1 MPDQLDD
8 HPMRVTSSP
17 PPPRIVASTA
27 MAVAAIAIGAI
38 LLFVGYW
45 GASDTSSPG
54 EQIPHLA
61 SATVPGLALV
71 IGGTVLV
78 LRREHERD
86 REELRALTARFDALL
101 DWLERG
107 DEVTGTEAAHLNSS
121 AASTS
126 EVREG

>member
-1 MPDQLDD
+1 MPDTLDD
-8 HPMRVTSSP
+8 HPLRARGSHRPRRSSP
-17 PPPRIVASTA
+17 STLLA
-27 MAVAAIAIGAI
+27 AAAVAIGAA

-71 IGGTVLV
+71 IGGAVLT

-86 REELRALTARFDALL
+86 RDEVRALTARFDALL
-101 DWLERG
+101 DWLAQG
-107 DEVTGTEAAHLNSS
+107 DPTSNQVEAPPAPGGPTTVGNS
-121 AASTS
+121 
-126 EVREG
+126 